1 MDNLVGQ
8 KKYMIKVRLYLPFVR
23 EEKQETYID
32 KDEFIATTPGLFMVF
47 CFMAFVFYCGRKL
60 CCWYSPSISR
70 QDSGNRTFYD

>member
-47 CFMAFVFYCGRKL
+47 ALWHLYSIVLQTMLLVF
-60 CCWYSPSISR
+60 S
-70 QDSGNRTFYD
+70 